1 MNLYAT
7 RLGHFG
13 YASDRFQSAE
23 EHASG
28 ASVGLAGD
36 VQTVVISIN
45 EVDVRIARRAKQN
58 GVAGGFTSGGVRGG
72 IFFSEV
78 SLDFDDPPDKP
89 GKALAD
95 QYFTQKCARD
105 RPRITIEKGPV
116 ERADRSGLRLH
127 LRHAHEAKS

>member
-1 MNLYAT
+1 
-7 RLGHFG
+7 
-13 YASDRFQSAE
+13 
-23 EHASG
+23 
-28 ASVGLAGD
+28 
-36 VQTVVISIN
+36 
-45 EVDVRIARRAKQN
+45 
-58 GVAGGFTSGGVRGG
+58 VRGG

-116 ERADRSGLRLH
+116 ERADGAGLWLH
-127 LRHAHEAKS
+127 VRHTDEAKS